1 LRILNQSALMNSGI
15 SIKNE
20 VYQGAM
26 NKSSLFD
33 LETPADWNGKL
44 IVFIH
49 GYMGYKDWGCWN
61 LVQSYFVEN
70 NYGFLKY
77 NVSHN
82 GGTLDNPI
90 DFEDLNSFA
99 NNSYSKEVLDFEA
112 ILEMIQ
118 AKFDTIPETHLIGHS
133 RGGGIALLQSE
144 NKLVSK
150 ICSWAG
156 ISSIASRF
164 PKGELLEQWKTEG
177 IRYYQ
182 NGRTKQAMPHLFDQ
196 YLDYVSNKDRL
207 DIKSYCKSSK
217 KKTLVIHGDND
228 ASIKIVEGESLANWL
243 GVELTVVK
251 NTQHTFDASQPWKI
265 TSMPN
270 ALKEACELTLKFL
283 NT

>member
-1 LRILNQSALMNSGI
+1 MDSGT

-20 VYQGAM
+20 IYQGAL
-26 NKSSLFD
+26 NKSSVFD

-49 GYMGYKDWGCWN
+49 GYMGYKDWGCWS
-61 LVQSYFVEN
+61 LVQSYFAGK

-90 DFEDLNSFA
+90 DFDDLDSFA
-99 NNSYSKEVLDFEA
+99 NNSYSKEILDFEA
-112 ILEMIQ
+112 ILKVIQ
-118 AKFDTIPETHLIGHS
+118 EKFDTIPEIHLIGHS

-144 NKLVSK
+144 NKHVSK

-156 ISSIASRF
+156 ISSIAARF
-164 PKGELLEQWKTEG
+164 PKGELLEQWRTEG

-182 NGRTKQAMPHLFDQ
+182 NGRTKQAMPHNIDQ
-196 YLDYVSNKDRL
+196 YLDFISNKDRL
-207 DIKSYCKSSK
+207 NIESHCKSSK
-217 KKTLVIHGDND
+217 KETLVIHGDND
-228 ASIKIVEGESLANWL
+228 ASIKMIEGESIANWL
-243 GVELTVVK
+243 NIELTVIK
-251 NTQHTFDASQPWKI
+251 NTQHTFDASQPWEE
-265 TSMPN
+265 TTMPN
-270 ALKEACELTLKFL
+270 ALKKACELTLEFL

>member
-1 LRILNQSALMNSGI
+1 MRILNQSALMNSGI

>member
-1 LRILNQSALMNSGI
+1 MILNQSVLMNSVI

-26 NKSSLFD
+26 NKLSLFD

-49 GYMGYKDWGCWN
+49 GYMGFKDWGCWN
-61 LVQSYFVEN
+61 LMQSYFVEN

-99 NNSYSKEVLDFEA
+99 KNSYSKEVLDFEA

-118 AKFDTIPETHLIGHS
+118 KKFEITPEIHVIGHS

-144 NKLVSK
+144 NKHVSK

-156 ISSIASRF
+156 ISSILSRF
-164 PKGELLEQWKTEG
+164 PKGDLLEQWRVEG
-177 IRYYQ
+177 IRYYP
-182 NGRTKQAMPHLFDQ
+182 NGRTKQAMPHSFDQ
-196 YLDYVSNKDRL
+196 YSDYVSNKDRL
-207 DIKSYCKSSK
+207 DIESYCKSSK
-217 KKTLVIHGDND
+217 KKTLIIHGDND
-228 ASIKIVEGESLANWL
+228 TSIKMIEGESLANWL
-243 GVELTVVK
+243 KVELTIIK
-251 NTQHTFDASQPWKI
+251 DTQHTFDASQPWEK
-265 TSMPN
+265 SAMPD
-270 ALKEACELTLKFL
+270 ALQEACELTLKFL

>member
-1 LRILNQSALMNSGI
+1 MNSGI

>member
-1 LRILNQSALMNSGI
+1 MNSGI

-20 VYQGAM
+20 VYQGAL
-26 NKSSLFD
+26 NKSSFFD
-33 LETPADWNGKL
+33 LETPAVWNGKL

-70 NYGFLKY
+70 HYGFLKH
-77 NVSHN
+77 NTSHN

-90 DFEDLNSFA
+90 DFNDLDSFA
-99 NNSYSKEVLDFEA
+99 NNSYSKEILDFEA
-112 ILEMIQ
+112 ILEVIQ
-118 AKFDTIPETHLIGHS
+118 SKFDTIPEIHLIGHS
-133 RGGGIALLQSE
+133 RGGGIALLQSK
-144 NKLVSK
+144 NKHVSK

-164 PKGELLEQWKTEG
+164 PKGELLEHWKTDG
-177 IRYYQ
+177 MRYYK
-182 NGRTKQAMPHLFDQ
+182 NSRTKQAMPHSFDQ

-207 DIKSYCKSSK
+207 DIESHCKSSK

-228 ASIKIVEGESLANWL
+228 QSIKLNEAESIANWL
-243 GVELTVVK
+243 NVELKVIK
-251 NTQHTFDASQPWKI
+251 NTQHTFDASQPWRK
-265 TSMPN
+265 TKLPV
-270 ALKEACELTLKFL
+270 ALQEACELTLQFL

>member
-1 LRILNQSALMNSGI
+1 MNSGI

-20 VYQGAM
+20 VYQGAL

-44 IVFIH
+44 VVLIH

-77 NVSHN
+77 NISHN
-82 GGTLDNPI
+82 GGTLENPI
-90 DFEDLNSFA
+90 DFDDLDSFA
-99 NNSYSKEVLDFEA
+99 NNSYSKEVFDFEA
-112 ILEMIQ
+112 ILEVVQ

-144 NKLVSK
+144 NKNISK

-156 ISSIASRF
+156 ISSILARF
-164 PKGELLEQWKTEG
+164 PKGDLLEQWRIEG
-177 IRYYQ
+177 TRYYP
-182 NGRTKQAMPHLFDQ
+182 NSRTKQAMPHSFDQ
-196 YLDYVSNKDRL
+196 YSDYISNKDRL
-207 DIKSYCKSSK
+207 DIESHCKSSK

-228 ASIKIVEGESLANWL
+228 GSIKMIEGESLANWL
-243 GVELTVVK
+243 NVDLTIIK
-251 NTQHTFDASQPWKI
+251 GTQHTFDASQPWTK
-265 TSMPN
+265 TSMPD
-270 ALKEACELTLKFL
+270 ALQEACELTLEFF